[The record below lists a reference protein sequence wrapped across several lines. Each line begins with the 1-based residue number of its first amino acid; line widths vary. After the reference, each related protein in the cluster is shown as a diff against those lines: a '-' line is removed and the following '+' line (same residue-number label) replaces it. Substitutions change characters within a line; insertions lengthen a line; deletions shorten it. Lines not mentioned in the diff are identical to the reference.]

1 MKKLIL
7 LVVATFVVFQVEA
20 QAVKK
25 SEVPQIVI
33 QNLASWYPGVSKVK
47 WEMNDGMYV
56 ASFVVNKL
64 ENEVVISSE
73 GEFSSSET
81 EIIYNELPEAIQKY
95 LAEHFPN
102 MTFEEMEMEMDSRGT
117 KTYEV
122 EVGGTDYLFSAD
134 GKLIAQESDDDDQE
148 DDED

>member
-1 MKKLIL
+1 MKKLLL
-7 LVVATFVVFQVEA
+7 LVAVVFVVFQVEA

-33 QNLASWYPGVSKVK
+33 QNLESWYPGVSKVK

-56 ASFVVNKL
+56 ASFLVNKL

-81 EIIYNELPEAIQKY
+81 EIIYNELPESIQKY

-117 KTYEV
+117 TTYEV

-134 GKLIAQESDDDDQE
+134 GKLISQESDDDDQE